1 MYRGHGQMV
10 RSIHEMLLGNMDIYQ
25 LKITLMEVR
34 PLIWRRIQVQDTVN
48 LPQLYKVR
56 QLA

>member
-1 MYRGHGQMV
+1 
-10 RSIHEMLLGNMDIYQ
+10 MLLGNMDIYQ

-48 LPQLYKVR
+48 LPQLHKVR